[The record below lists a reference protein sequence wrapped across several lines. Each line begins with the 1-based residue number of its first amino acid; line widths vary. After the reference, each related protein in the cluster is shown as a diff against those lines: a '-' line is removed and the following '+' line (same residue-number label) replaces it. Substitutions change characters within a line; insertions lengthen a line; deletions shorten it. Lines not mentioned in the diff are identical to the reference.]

1 MYGRTSM
8 SLNKLFPRQSA
19 AWASL
24 HLEISREICTTSADI
39 LLLLPVFMDLTGKN
53 MRLI

>member
-1 MYGRTSM
+1 M
-8 SLNKLFPRQSA
+8 SLNRLFPRQSA